1 MSDLFD
7 FSRRHDEYAV
17 MGNPI
22 AHSKSPRIHTL
33 FAEQTGEAVHYEAI
47 QVDPGGFSQA
57 VGNFEASGGKGLNI
71 TVPFKQEAWELV
83 NERSE
88 RAERAGAVN
97 TIKFVDGKLI
107 GDNTDGIGLVNDLTN
122 NRIAVKGGR
131 VLLMGAGGAAR
142 GVLAPLLAQQPA
154 QLVIGNR
161 TAEKA
166 KQLAE
171 EFSNLG
177 QVEGCGYDAL
187 EGKQFD
193 LVINAT
199 AASLQGE
206 LPPLPDSVLAD
217 GACCYD
223 MMYGAEPTAFMQ
235 WASRHGAAKVLDGLG
250 MLVEQA
256 AESFYIWRGVRPE
269 DKVGDRKATQRND
282 FVASTLEIN
291 AEDAKAQ
298 RTQSKKIIF
307 GIYTNTDRLEP
318 L

>member
-7 FSRRHDEYAV
+7 FRRRHDDYAV

-22 AHSKSPRIHTL
+22 AHSKSPRIHRL
-33 FAEQTGEAVHYEAI
+33 FAEQTGEPVHYQAI

-57 VGNFEASGGKGLNI
+57 VGNFDANGGKGLNI

-83 NERSE
+83 TERSE

-97 TIKFVDGKLI
+97 TIKFVDGKI
-107 GDNTDGIGLVNDLTN
+107 FGDNTDGVGLVNDLLN
-122 NRIAVKGGR
+122 HQIAIKDKR

-154 QLVIGNR
+154 QLVIVNR
-161 TAEKA
+161 TAERA
-166 KQLAE
+166 EDLAE
-171 EFSNLG
+171 QFSDLG
-177 QVEGCGYDAL
+177 KLEGCGYDDI
-187 EGKQFD
+187 EGRQFD

-206 LPPLPDSVLAD
+206 LPPLPDSLLAAK
-217 GACCYD
+217 ACCYD
-223 MMYGAEPTAFMQ
+223 MMYGAEPTTFMQ
-235 WASRHGAAKVLDGLG
+235 WATQHGAGKVMDGLG

-269 DKVGDRKATQRND
+269 TKPVIAQLRKEMRSQ
-282 FVASTLEIN
+282 
-291 AEDAKAQ
+291 
-298 RTQSKKIIF
+298 
-307 GIYTNTDRLEP
+307 
-318 L
+318 